1 MGVSMDAIILCIGD
15 ELLSGDI
22 ADLNSTYLA
31 KNLTDLG
38 TVVKKIE
45 VIPDDTGIIADA
57 IHKADANA
65 DKVVITGG
73 LGPTHDDVTRLS
85 VATAFGRKLVRDPE
99 GVKVVEAS
107 AARRGRTPMAQSYTM
122 ADIPGGSV
130 VIPNPVGAAP
140 GFIINGKVYVFPGVP
155 SEMKA
160 MFDLVKDQFKGPK
173 LLVDWIITDRPE
185 SALVPDLNEAV
196 KKFPAVTFGSYPSQ
210 VVKIK
215 MKSYDAG
222 HLATAK
228 EWLSQ
233 RIL

>member
-1 MGVSMDAIILCIGD
+1 MDAVILCIGD

-22 ADLNSTYLA
+22 SDLNSTWLA
-31 KNLTDLG
+31 KNLTGLG

-45 VIPDDTGIIADA
+45 VIPDDADVIVEA
-57 IHKADANA
+57 VKKASA

-73 LGPTHDDVTRLS
+73 LGPTHDDITRPA
-85 VATAFGRKLVRDPE
+85 VALAFERKLVRDP
-99 GVKVVEAS
+99 GAVKVVEA
-107 AARRGRTPMAQSYTM
+107 AVARYGRSIPRPESYAM
-122 ADIPGGSV
+122 ADIPEGSR

-140 GFIINGKVYVFPGVP
+140 GFIIDGRVYVFPGVP

-160 MFDLVKDQFKGPK
+160 MFELVKDHFKGPK
-173 LLVDWIITDRPE
+173 LLVDWLITDRPE
-185 SALVPDLNEAV
+185 SDIVPDLNEAV
-196 KKFPAVTFGSYPSQ
+196 ERFPSVTFGSYPSQ

-222 HLATAK
+222 QLAEAK
-228 EWLSQ
+228 EWLAK

>member
-1 MGVSMDAIILCIGD
+1 LCIGD

-22 ADLNSTYLA
+22 ADLNSTSLA
-31 KNLTDLG
+31 KRLTDLG
-38 TVVKKIE
+38 TVVKRIE
-45 VIPDDTGIIADA
+45 VVPDDIGA
-57 IHKADANA
+57 IVGAIRRAQA

-73 LGPTHDDVTRLS
+73 LGPTHDDVTRLA
-85 VATAFGRKLVRDPE
+85 VATAFGRKLARDPE

-107 AARRGRTPMAQSYTM
+107 SARLGRAPLPQSYAM
-122 ADIPGGSV
+122 ADIPEGST

-140 GFIINGKVYVFPGVP
+140 GFIINNKVYVFPGVP

-160 MFDLVKDQFKGPK
+160 MFELVEGQFKGPK
-173 LLVDWIITDRPE
+173 LLVDWIVTSRPE

-196 KKFPAVTFGSYPSQ
+196 KRFPAVTFGSYPSM

-215 MKSYDAG
+215 LKSYDAG
-222 HLATAK
+222 QLAAAR
-228 EWLSQ
+228 EWLAQ

>member
-1 MGVSMDAIILCIGD
+1 MDAIILCIGD

-22 ADLNSTYLA
+22 ADLNSTWLA
-31 KNLTDLG
+31 KSLTDLG
-38 TVVKKIE
+38 AVVKKIE
-45 VIPDDTGIIADA
+45 AIPDDVGAIVDA
-57 IHKADANA
+57 VKNAGA

-73 LGPTHDDVTRLS
+73 LGPTHDDVTRLA
-85 VATAFGRKLVRDPE
+85 VAMAFGRKLVRDPE

-107 AARRGRTPMAQSYTM
+107 AARHGRTPRPQSYAM
-122 ADIPGGSV
+122 ADIPEGST
-130 VIPNPVGAAP
+130 VIFNPVGAAP
-140 GFIINGKVYVFPGVP
+140 GFIINGRVYVFPGVP

-160 MFDLVKDQFKGPK
+160 MFELVKEQFKGPK
-173 LLVDWIITDRPE
+173 LLVDWIVTNRPE
-185 SALVPDLNEAV
+185 SDLVPDLNEAV

-210 VVKIK
+210 TVKIK

-222 HLATAK
+222 QLAAAK